1 MSAAALCRKLNVRQ
15 TFFCNSYQRAFSGD
29 SRENIFHDSAS
40 LVHNKRRMDPS
51 LLQKIDNSRAGR
63 SVDLLLPG
71 KREINI
77 VFRDKTFRDQFLR
90 SFHDPAERPLRVK
103 GSAPPDHAVL
113 NDPLKCRFFPLGFL
127 CRNRDQ
133 EIFQKTL
140 EEVFSIR
147 RSTASRL
154 LKNMEAEGLIV
165 RLPVS
170 RDARLKRVMV
180 TPKAEAL
187 NQQAAIRIQYVE
199 AALTRGL
206 TQEEL
211 DQFMATVEKLKHNL
225 TELSNPRPEA
235 ERSTGSPHANS

>member
-1 MSAAALCRKLNVRQ
+1 MRRKMWEQ
-15 TFFCNSYQRAFSGD
+15 
-29 SRENIFHDSAS
+29 
-40 LVHNKRRMDPS
+40 
-51 LLQKIDNSRAGR
+51 AGR
-63 SVDLLLPG
+63 
-71 KREINI
+71 
-77 VFRDKTFRDQFLR
+77 
-90 SFHDPAERPLRVK
+90 
-103 GSAPPDHAVL
+103 PDCDEFTEMQGML
-113 NDPLKCRFFPLGFL
+113 LGFL

-187 NQQAAIRIQYVE
+187 NQQAAVRIQHVE

-206 TQEEL
+206 TQAEL

-235 ERSTGSPHANS
+235 ERSTDSPHANS

>member
-1 MSAAALCRKLNVRQ
+1 MRRERHIGYEIKALSNLMRRKMWEQ
-15 TFFCNSYQRAFSGD
+15 
-29 SRENIFHDSAS
+29 
-40 LVHNKRRMDPS
+40 
-51 LLQKIDNSRAGR
+51 AGR
-63 SVDLLLPG
+63 
-71 KREINI
+71 
-77 VFRDKTFRDQFLR
+77 
-90 SFHDPAERPLRVK
+90 
-103 GSAPPDHAVL
+103 PDCDEFTEMQGML
-113 NDPLKCRFFPLGFL
+113 LGFL

-165 RLPVS
+165 RLPVI

-206 TQEEL
+206 TQAEL

-235 ERSTGSPHANS
+235 ERSTDSPHANS